1 MLLFLKEEN
10 NWNMPEGLA
19 VLLGFLL
26 GLVRLEVQISK
37 QRPSRSLNSKN
48 TIQSFR
54 LTQVH
59 KLE

>member
-10 NWNMPEGLA
+10 NWNTPEGLA

-26 GLVRLEVQISK
+26 GLVRLEEQISE

-48 TIQSFR
+48 TFR
-54 LTQVH
+54 VLD
-59 KLE
+59 